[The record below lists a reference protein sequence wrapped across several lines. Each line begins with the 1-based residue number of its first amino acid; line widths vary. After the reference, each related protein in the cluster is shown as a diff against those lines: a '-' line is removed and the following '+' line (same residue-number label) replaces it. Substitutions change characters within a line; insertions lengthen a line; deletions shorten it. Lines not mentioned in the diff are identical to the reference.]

1 MKGHTKIVGKTKWIW
16 QAKEKVKIDIDS
28 YLPMGKE
35 EGGGRKQ
42 MLQRIGRK
50 VSRWPEQFGLDN
62 GWKRQREIH
71 KINV

>member
-1 MKGHTKIVGKTKWIW
+1 
-16 QAKEKVKIDIDS
+16 
-28 YLPMGKE
+28 MGKE

-50 VSRWPEQFGLDN
+50 VSSWPEQFGLDN